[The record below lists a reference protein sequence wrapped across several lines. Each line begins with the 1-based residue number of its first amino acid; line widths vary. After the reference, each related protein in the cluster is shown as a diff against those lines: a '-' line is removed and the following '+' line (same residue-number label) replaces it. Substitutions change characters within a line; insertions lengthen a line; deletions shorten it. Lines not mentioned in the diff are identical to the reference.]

1 MGTAKEYN
9 DNVQREVTIDV
20 EALLAAIEKRSSG
33 EVQEFVANEDA
44 HRVEVNGKKYGSYSE
59 LAEAF
64 ELDIRDFSISEVN
77 R

>member
-1 MGTAKEYN
+1 MGTAKEYS
-9 DNVQREVTIDV
+9 DNVQREVNIDV
-20 EALLAAIEKRSSG
+20 EALLDAIQRRSSG

-44 HRVEVNGKKYGSYSE
+44 HRVDVNGRQYNSYSE